1 MQSQVLFKNLGVDL
15 KDIQPTSL
23 LRDRKREIEGN
34 PDFSNKD
41 FGASQAQVVE
51 MKSGLMSPLN
61 QVELPHEV
69 APSSNA
75 AGGHTHL
82 LSQVGALSYF
92 WNVALLMRYIFSIVF
107 CQCFNSCLG
116 PVCSASSL
124 IWHIDGG

>member
-1 MQSQVLFKNLGVDL
+1 MESQVLFKNLSVDL
-15 KDIQPTSL
+15 KDIQPTFL

-41 FGASQAQVVE
+41 FGGSQPQIAE
-51 MKSGLMSPLN
+51 MKSSMMSSLN

-75 AGGHTHL
+75 AGGHTQL
-82 LSQVGALSYF
+82 LSQVGILSYF
-92 WNVALLMRYIFSIVF
+92 WNVNLLVRYIFQLIF
-107 CQCFNSCLG
+107 CLCFNPFVGS
-116 PVCSASSL
+116 VCFSSSF